1 MSDKDEADS
10 GAAADGQ
17 STAAGLNPAEPVVA
31 SSIIT
36 NKVVSFHYRLSN
48 VDADGNRGKLMQE
61 SFGGEPLYY
70 LHGFHNVI
78 VGLERALEGKIEG
91 DAIDIVLQA
100 DEAYGRRQAD
110 AMRRV
115 PIKHLHLPKGKKRLL
130 PGMMAAVQTKA
141 GTQRVL
147 IVKVGKFNADVDFN
161 HPYAGK
167 TLHYEVEVVGVRDGT
182 AEEIAHGH
190 VHGAGGHHR

>member
-17 STAAGLNPAEPVVA
+17 STAGGLNPPEPVVA
-31 SSIIT
+31 SSITT
-36 NKVVSFHYRLSN
+36 NKVVSFHYRLSD
-48 VDADGNRGKLMQE
+48 VDADGNRGKLMEE

-100 DEAYGRRQAD
+100 DDAYGRRQAD
-110 AMRRV
+110 AVRRV

-130 PGMMAAVQTKA
+130 PGMIAVVQTKA

-190 VHGAGGHHR
+190 VHGPGGHHR

>member
-48 VDADGNRGKLMQE
+48 VDADGNRGKLMEE

-115 PIKHLHLPKGKKRLL
+115 PIKHLHLPKGKQSLL
-130 PGMMAAVQTKA
+130 SGMLAAVQT
-141 GTQRVL
+141 
-147 IVKVGKFNADVDFN
+147 
-161 HPYAGK
+161 YAGK
-167 TLHYEVEVVGVRDGT
+167 QRVRIVNVGKCHAVVVCKLPSPGRT
-182 AEEIAHGH
+182 RQSEL
-190 VHGAGGHHR
+190 